1 VSRTLLI
8 GCDAQLPDPDISRK
22 HAQICYQ
29 LPPKAKGSTGDG
41 VDDGGGRAGGTGVVT
56 EGGRQARPGG
66 EGRGEKV
73 YCIRDLGSLNGTIIN
88 GTRISAEKKASEWTQ
103 LSGGDEVCVRGR
115 ERGRE
120 REGGTLGVF
129 AFFFFCGTP

>member
-1 VSRTLLI
+1 V
-8 GCDAQLPDPDISRK
+8 QLPDPDISRK

-41 VDDGGGRAGGTGVVT
+41 VEDGGGGT
-56 EGGRQARPGG
+56 EGGRQTRPGG

-88 GTRISAEKKASEWTQ
+88 GTRISAEKKASDWIQ

-115 ERGRE
+115 EGGRE
-120 REGGTLGVF
+120 RGGRKVGC
-129 AFFFFCGTP
+129 ARPDQICGIS